1 MAVWTA
7 YRDGREDAMNDTPF
21 VLQPEQ
27 IGEFWTEER
36 CHITELINDPKMP
49 AFSLAIARVEPAV
62 TTQLHA
68 LKGIKEIYI
77 LRQGKGV
84 AEVNGKNIPLCRG
97 SSLFIPEGAAQRI
110 TNTGD
115 EDLEFYCHCTP
126 RFVPESYI
134 NLENVTN
141 TNPPSEP
148 SDR

>member
-1 MAVWTA
+1 
-7 YRDGREDAMNDTPF
+7 MNNTPF
-21 VLQPEQ
+21 VLLPEQ

-68 LKGIKEIYI
+68 LRGISETYI
-77 LRQGKGV
+77 LKQGRGV
-84 AEVNGKNIPLCRG
+84 AEVDGKNMPLSEG

-115 EDLEFYCHCTP
+115 KDLEFYCHCTP
-126 RFVPESYI
+126 RFIPESYI
-134 NLENVTN
+134 NLETVTN
-141 TNPPSEP
+141 IDQPS
-148 SDR
+148 

>member
-7 YRDGREDAMNDTPF
+7 YRDGREDAMSITPF
-21 VLQPEQ
+21 VLLPEQ

-36 CHITELINDPKMP
+36 CYITELINDPKMP

-68 LKGIKEIYI
+68 LRGINETYI
-77 LRQGKGV
+77 MKQGKGV
-84 AEVNGKNIPLCRG
+84 AEVDGKNIPLSTG

-126 RFVPESYI
+126 RFIPESYI
-134 NLENVTN
+134 NLETVTN
-141 TNPPSEP
+141 INPPSAP
-148 SDR
+148 SGR

>member
-1 MAVWTA
+1 
-7 YRDGREDAMNDTPF
+7 MNDTPF

-68 LKGIKEIYI
+68 LKGISETYI

-84 AEVNGKNIPLCRG
+84 AEVDGKKIPLSTG

-115 EDLEFYCHCTP
+115 KDLEFYCHCSP
-126 RFVPESYI
+126 RFVPEAYV
-134 NLENVTN
+134 NLETVKNI
-141 TNPPSEP
+141 NPPSSP
-148 SDR
+148 SFG

>member
-7 YRDGREDAMNDTPF
+7 YRDGREDAMNNTPF
-21 VLQPEQ
+21 VLLPEQ

-68 LKGIKEIYI
+68 LQGISETYI
-77 LRQGKGV
+77 LKQGKGV
-84 AEVNGKNIPLCRG
+84 AEVDGKNISLSKG

-115 EDLEFYCHCTP
+115 EDLKFYCHCTP
-126 RFVPESYI
+126 RFIPESYI
-134 NLENVTN
+134 NLETVTN
-141 TNPPSEP
+141 INRPSSP
-148 SDR
+148 SGR

>member
-1 MAVWTA
+1 
-7 YRDGREDAMNDTPF
+7 MNNTPF
-21 VLQPEQ
+21 VLLPEQ

-36 CHITELINDPKMP
+36 CHITELINDPKIP

-68 LKGIKEIYI
+68 LKGISETYI
-77 LRQGKGV
+77 LKQGKGV
-84 AEVNGKNIPLCRG
+84 AEVDGKNIPLSQG

-115 EDLEFYCHCTP
+115 EDLKFYCHCTP
-126 RFVPESYI
+126 RFIPESYI
-134 NLENVTN
+134 NLETVTN
-141 TNPPSEP
+141 INRPSAP